1 MAAEYQK
8 SEFII
13 NEMIQ
18 LKCEKGMTDRQIRQ
32 YLESKYTYKDET
44 SQKYI
49 ERMWKFIKENANT
62 NYEEILAGR
71 VEQLN
76 HLIQSEDNSF
86 VKLQMIKELNK
97 IEGLHI
103 SKVQVSGQ
111 ISHINTIRLVNHKT
125 KALEQSN
132 TEPID
137 VPFQIINQDEV
148 KLKDE

>member
-86 VKLQMIKELNK
+86 L
-97 IEGLHI
+97 
-103 SKVQVSGQ
+103 
-111 ISHINTIRLVNHKT
+111 
-125 KALEQSN
+125 
-132 TEPID
+132 
-137 VPFQIINQDEV
+137 
-148 KLKDE
+148 